1 MDGNMDGSFKSIEQL
16 IDIPYATETRVARR
30 KGKNSTSEFFT
41 PSSLVSKMC
50 DKIPS
55 TDWSD
60 PTKTFLEPC
69 FGNGNFLVEIIRRR
83 IVDYSID
90 WKIVL
95 NNLYG
100 VELMPDNVQEAK
112 DRIIELLKTLNIDF
126 NEQEARDIMDKNLVC
141 SDFFKWDFENWRP
154 ISERSKEL
162 F

>member
-1 MDGNMDGSFKSIEQL
+1 MN
-16 IDIPYATETRVARR
+16 PETSYITDTRLARR
-30 KGKNSTSEFFT
+30 KGPGGTQEFFT

-55 TDWSD
+55 TDWSN

-100 VELMPDNVQEAK
+100 VELMSDNVQEAK
-112 DRIIELLKTLNIDF
+112 DRIIDLLKSLNIDF
-126 NEQEARDIMDKNLVC
+126 NEQEARDIMNHNLVC

-154 ISERSKEL
+154 IPESSKEL

>member
-1 MDGNMDGSFKSIEQL
+1 
-16 IDIPYATETRVARR
+16 
-30 KGKNSTSEFFT
+30 
-41 PSSLVSKMC
+41 MC
-50 DKIPS
+50 DNIPS
-55 TDWSD
+55 TDWSN

-112 DRIIELLKTLNIDF
+112 DRIIELLKNLKIDF
-126 NEQEARDIMDKNLVC
+126 NEQEARDIMNHNLVC

-154 ISERSKEL
+154 IPESSKEL

>member
-1 MDGNMDGSFKSIEQL
+1 MALETK
-16 IDIPYATETRVARR
+16 YATETRVARR

-55 TDWSD
+55 TDWSN

-100 VELMPDNVQEAK
+100 VELMSDNVQEAK
-112 DRIIELLKTLNIDF
+112 DRIIELLKKLNIDF

-154 ISERSKEL
+154 IPEAKSIEL

>member
-1 MDGNMDGSFKSIEQL
+1 MALENN
-16 IDIPYATETRVARR
+16 YATETRLARR
-30 KGKNSTSEFFT
+30 KGPGGSQEFFT

-50 DKIPS
+50 DKIPP
-55 TDWSD
+55 TDWSN

-100 VELMPDNVQEAK
+100 VELMSDNVQETK
-112 DRIIELLKTLNIDF
+112 DRIIELLKKLNIDF
-126 NEQEARDIMDKNLVC
+126 NEQEARDIMNHNLVC

>member
-1 MDGNMDGSFKSIEQL
+1 MNSETSYI
-16 IDIPYATETRVARR
+16 TETRLARR
-30 KGKNSTSEFFT
+30 KGPGGSQAYFT

-55 TDWSD
+55 TDWSN

-112 DRIIELLKTLNIDF
+112 DRIIELLKKLNIDF
-126 NEQEARDIMDKNLVC
+126 NEQEARDIMNHNLVC

>member
-1 MDGNMDGSFKSIEQL
+1 MALETN
-16 IDIPYATETRVARR
+16 YATTTRIERR
-30 KGKNSTSEFFT
+30 KGVDGTQEFFT

-55 TDWSD
+55 ADWSN

-112 DRIIELLKTLNIDF
+112 DRIIELLKSLNIDF

-141 SDFFKWDFENWRP
+141 SDFFKWDFENGRP
-154 ISERSKEL
+154 IPEAKSIEL

>member
-1 MDGNMDGSFKSIEQL
+1 MLNQDL
-16 IDIPYATETRVARR
+16 TETRLARR
-30 KGKNSTSEFFT
+30 KGPGGSQEYFT

-55 TDWSD
+55 TDWSN

-126 NEQEARDIMDKNLVC
+126 NEQEAREIMDKNLVC

-154 ISERSKEL
+154 ISESSKEL

>member
-1 MDGNMDGSFKSIEQL
+1 MIQQL

-30 KGKNSTSEFFT
+30 KGKNPTSEFFT

-55 TDWSD
+55 TDWSN

-112 DRIIELLKTLNIDF
+112 DRIIELLKKLNIDF
-126 NEQEARDIMDKNLVC
+126 NEQEARDIMNHNLVC

-154 ISERSKEL
+154 ISESSKEL

>member
-1 MDGNMDGSFKSIEQL
+1 MALENS
-16 IDIPYATETRVARR
+16 YATDIRKSRR
-30 KGKNSTSEFFT
+30 KGSGGTQEFFT

-55 TDWSD
+55 TDWSN

-100 VELMPDNVQEAK
+100 VELMSDNVQEAK
-112 DRIIELLKTLNIDF
+112 DRIIELLKSLNIEF
-126 NEQEARDIMDKNLVC
+126 NEQEARDIMNKNLVC
-141 SDFFKWDFENWRP
+141 SDFFRWDFENWRP
-154 ISERSKEL
+154 IPERSKEL

>member
-1 MDGNMDGSFKSIEQL
+1 MALENS
-16 IDIPYATETRVARR
+16 YATTTRIERR
-30 KGKNSTSEFFT
+30 KGVDGTQEFFT

-50 DKIPS
+50 DKIPP
-55 TDWSD
+55 TDWSN

-100 VELMPDNVQEAK
+100 VELMADNVQEAK
-112 DRIIELLKTLNIDF
+112 DRIIELLKSLNIDF
-126 NEQEARDIMDKNLVC
+126 NEQEARDIMDHNLVC

-154 ISERSKEL
+154 IPEAKSIEL

>member
-1 MDGNMDGSFKSIEQL
+1 MALENSYVTDIRKS
-16 IDIPYATETRVARR
+16 RR
-30 KGKNSTSEFFT
+30 KGSGGTQEFFT

-55 TDWSD
+55 TDWSN

-100 VELMPDNVQEAK
+100 VELMSDNVQEAK
-112 DRIIELLKTLNIDF
+112 DRIIELLKSLNIDF
-126 NEQEARDIMDKNLVC
+126 NGQEARDIMNHNLVC
-141 SDFFKWDFENWRP
+141 SDFFKWDFDNWRP
-154 ISERSKEL
+154 IPESSKEL

>member
-1 MDGNMDGSFKSIEQL
+1 MNIEEL
-16 IDIPYATETRVARR
+16 IDKNYTTETRLARR
-30 KGKNSTSEFFT
+30 KGSGGTQEFFT

-55 TDWSD
+55 TDWSN
-60 PTKTFLEPC
+60 PAKTFLEPC

-100 VELMPDNVQEAK
+100 VELMSDNVQEAK
-112 DRIIELLKTLNIDF
+112 DRIIELLKKLNIDF

-154 ISERSKEL
+154 ISESSKEL

>member
-1 MDGNMDGSFKSIEQL
+1 MLNQDL
-16 IDIPYATETRVARR
+16 TETRLARR
-30 KGKNSTSEFFT
+30 KGPGGTQEFFT

-55 TDWSD
+55 TDWSN

-112 DRIIELLKTLNIDF
+112 DRIIELLKSLNIDF

-154 ISERSKEL
+154 ISEGSIEL

>member
-1 MDGNMDGSFKSIEQL
+1 MALENN
-16 IDIPYATETRVARR
+16 YATETRLARR
-30 KGKNSTSEFFT
+30 KGPGGSQEFFT

-50 DKIPS
+50 DKIPP
-55 TDWSD
+55 TDWSN

-112 DRIIELLKTLNIDF
+112 DRIIELLKNLKIDF
-126 NEQEARDIMDKNLVC
+126 NEQEARDIMNHNLVC

-154 ISERSKEL
+154 ISEGSKEL

>member
-1 MDGNMDGSFKSIEQL
+1 MNTETSYI
-16 IDIPYATETRVARR
+16 TETRLARR
-30 KGKNSTSEFFT
+30 KGPGGTQEFFT

-55 TDWSD
+55 TDWLN

-83 IVDYSID
+83 IVEYSID

-112 DRIIELLKTLNIDF
+112 DRIIELLKKLNIDF
-126 NEQEARDIMDKNLVC
+126 NEQEARDIMNHNLVC

-154 ISERSKEL
+154 IPEAKSIEL

>member
-1 MDGNMDGSFKSIEQL
+1 MIQQL

-30 KGKNSTSEFFT
+30 KGKNPTSEFFT

-50 DKIPS
+50 DKIQS
-55 TDWSD
+55 ADWSN

-112 DRIIELLKTLNIDF
+112 DRIIELLKSLNIDF
-126 NEQEARDIMDKNLVC
+126 NEQEARDIMNHNLVC

-154 ISERSKEL
+154 IPEAKSIEL

>member
-1 MDGNMDGSFKSIEQL
+1 MALENN
-16 IDIPYATETRVARR
+16 YATETRLARR
-30 KGKNSTSEFFT
+30 KGPGGSQEFFT

-50 DKIPS
+50 DKIPP
-55 TDWSD
+55 TDWSN

-112 DRIIELLKTLNIDF
+112 DRIIELLKNLNIDF
-126 NEQEARDIMDKNLVC
+126 NEQEARDIMNHNLVC

>member
-1 MDGNMDGSFKSIEQL
+1 MALENS
-16 IDIPYATETRVARR
+16 YATDIRKSRR
-30 KGKNSTSEFFT
+30 KGSGGTQEFFT

-55 TDWSD
+55 TDWSN
-60 PTKTFLEPC
+60 PIKTFLEPC

-90 WKIVL
+90 WKTVL

-112 DRIIELLKTLNIDF
+112 DRIIELLKSLNIDF

-154 ISERSKEL
+154 ISESSKEL

>member
-1 MDGNMDGSFKSIEQL
+1 MIQQL

-112 DRIIELLKTLNIDF
+112 DRIIELLKKLNIDF

-154 ISERSKEL
+154 ISESSKEL

>member
-1 MDGNMDGSFKSIEQL
+1 MNPETSYI
-16 IDIPYATETRVARR
+16 TETRLARR
-30 KGKNSTSEFFT
+30 KGPGGSQEYFT

-55 TDWSD
+55 TDWSN
-60 PTKTFLEPC
+60 PAKTFLEPC

-112 DRIIELLKTLNIDF
+112 DRIIELLKSLNIEF
-126 NEQEARDIMDKNLVC
+126 NEQEARDIMNHNLVC

-154 ISERSKEL
+154 ISEGSKEL

>member
-1 MDGNMDGSFKSIEQL
+1 MALENS
-16 IDIPYATETRVARR
+16 YATDIRKSRR
-30 KGKNSTSEFFT
+30 KGRGGSQEFFT

-50 DKIPS
+50 DKIPF
-55 TDWSD
+55 TDWSN

-100 VELMPDNVQEAK
+100 VELMSDNVQEAK
-112 DRIIELLKTLNIDF
+112 DRIIELLKSLNIDF
-126 NEQEARDIMDKNLVC
+126 NEQEARDIMNHNLVC

-154 ISERSKEL
+154 IPEAKSIEL

>member
-1 MDGNMDGSFKSIEQL
+1 MALENS
-16 IDIPYATETRVARR
+16 YATDIRKSRR
-30 KGKNSTSEFFT
+30 KGSGGTQEFFT

-55 TDWSD
+55 TDWSN

-112 DRIIELLKTLNIDF
+112 DRIIELLKSLNIDF

-154 ISERSKEL
+154 ISESSKEL

>member
-1 MDGNMDGSFKSIEQL
+1 MALETK
-16 IDIPYATETRVARR
+16 YATETRVARR

-55 TDWSD
+55 TDWSN

-100 VELMPDNVQEAK
+100 VELMSDNVQEAK
-112 DRIIELLKTLNIDF
+112 DRIIELLKSLNIDF

-154 ISERSKEL
+154 IPEAKSIEL
-162 F
+162 L

>member
-1 MDGNMDGSFKSIEQL
+1 MN
-16 IDIPYATETRVARR
+16 TETSYITEIRLARR
-30 KGKNSTSEFFT
+30 KGSGGTQEFFT

-100 VELMPDNVQEAK
+100 VELMSDNVQEAK
-112 DRIIELLKTLNIDF
+112 DRIIELLKKLNIDF
-126 NEQEARDIMDKNLVC
+126 NEQEARDIMNHNLVC

-154 ISERSKEL
+154 ISESSKEL

>member
-1 MDGNMDGSFKSIEQL
+1 MINIQQL
-16 IDIPYATETRVARR
+16 IDINYATETRVARR

-55 TDWSD
+55 TDWSN

-69 FGNGNFLVEIIRRR
+69 FGNGNFLIEIIRRR

-90 WKIVL
+90 WKTVL

-100 VELMPDNVQEAK
+100 VELMSDNVQEAK
-112 DRIIELLKTLNIDF
+112 DRIIELLKSLNIDF

-154 ISERSKEL
+154 ISESSKEL

>member
-1 MDGNMDGSFKSIEQL
+1 MALENS
-16 IDIPYATETRVARR
+16 YATDIRKSRR
-30 KGKNSTSEFFT
+30 KGSGGTQEFFT

-55 TDWSD
+55 TDWSN

-112 DRIIELLKTLNIDF
+112 DRIIELLKKLNIDF

-154 ISERSKEL
+154 IPEAKSIEL

>member
-1 MDGNMDGSFKSIEQL
+1 MNQELGI
-16 IDIPYATETRVARR
+16 TETRLARR
-30 KGKNSTSEFFT
+30 KGSGGTQEFFT

-55 TDWSD
+55 TDWSN
-60 PTKTFLEPC
+60 PAKTFLEPC

-100 VELMPDNVQEAK
+100 VELMSDNVQEAK
-112 DRIIELLKTLNIDF
+112 DRIIELLKSLNIDF
-126 NEQEARDIMDKNLVC
+126 NEQEARDIMNHNLVC

-154 ISERSKEL
+154 ISESSKEL

>member
-1 MDGNMDGSFKSIEQL
+1 MN
-16 IDIPYATETRVARR
+16 PETSYITDTRLARR
-30 KGKNSTSEFFT
+30 KGPGGTQEFFT

-55 TDWSD
+55 TDWSN

-100 VELMPDNVQEAK
+100 VELMSDNVQEAK
-112 DRIIELLKTLNIDF
+112 DRIIDLLKSLNIDF
-126 NEQEARDIMDKNLVC
+126 NEQEARDIMNHNLVC

-154 ISERSKEL
+154 IADNSVEL

>member
-1 MDGNMDGSFKSIEQL
+1 MN
-16 IDIPYATETRVARR
+16 PETSYITDTRLARR
-30 KGKNSTSEFFT
+30 KGPGGTQEFFT

-55 TDWSD
+55 TDWSN

-100 VELMPDNVQEAK
+100 VELMSDNVQEAK
-112 DRIIELLKTLNIDF
+112 DRIIELLKNLNIDF
-126 NEQEARDIMDKNLVC
+126 NEQEARDIMDHNLVC

-154 ISERSKEL
+154 ISEGSKEL

>member
-1 MDGNMDGSFKSIEQL
+1 MINIQQL
-16 IDIPYATETRVARR
+16 IDINYATETRVARR

-55 TDWSD
+55 TDWSN

-90 WKIVL
+90 WKTVL

-100 VELMPDNVQEAK
+100 VELMADNVQEAK
-112 DRIIELLKTLNIDF
+112 DRIIELLKSLNIDF

-154 ISERSKEL
+154 IYESSKEL

>member
-1 MDGNMDGSFKSIEQL
+1 MALENS
-16 IDIPYATETRVARR
+16 YATDIRKSRR
-30 KGKNSTSEFFT
+30 KGSGGTQEFFT

-55 TDWSD
+55 TDWSN
-60 PTKTFLEPC
+60 PAKTFLEPC

-100 VELMPDNVQEAK
+100 VELMSDNVQEAK
-112 DRIIELLKTLNIDF
+112 DRIIELLKKLNIDF
-126 NEQEARDIMDKNLVC
+126 NEQEARDIMDHNLVC

-154 ISERSKEL
+154 ISESSKEL